1 MIKRPQSDLELSKA
15 KQMMTWL
22 LLIPKHAK
30 ICKTMI
36 DFLGD
41 FLMKKR
47 KCFTLT
53 NNDLNVTLM
62 P

>member
-1 MIKRPQSDLELSKA
+1 
-15 KQMMTWL
+15 
-22 LLIPKHAK
+22 
-30 ICKTMI
+30 MI